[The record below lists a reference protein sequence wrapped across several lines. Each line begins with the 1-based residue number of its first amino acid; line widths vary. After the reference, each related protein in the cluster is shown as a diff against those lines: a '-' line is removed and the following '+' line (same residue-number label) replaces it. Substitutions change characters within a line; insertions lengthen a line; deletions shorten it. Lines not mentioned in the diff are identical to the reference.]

1 MSKKEYIEG
10 QGKLDEAMSS
20 GMSKIT
26 SSKMLERRKRFGV
39 HDVKKDALK
48 LTSEQHERRERLLAM
63 IAKNAGTSS
72 GAAQAA
78 KVAPLFKSKKWT
90 PQAAALKKQLSDSLP
105 TTP

>member
-1 MSKKEYIEG
+1 
-10 QGKLDEAMSS
+10 
-20 GMSKIT
+20 
-26 SSKMLERRKRFGV
+26 
-39 HDVKKDALK
+39 
-48 LTSEQHERRERLLAM
+48 M